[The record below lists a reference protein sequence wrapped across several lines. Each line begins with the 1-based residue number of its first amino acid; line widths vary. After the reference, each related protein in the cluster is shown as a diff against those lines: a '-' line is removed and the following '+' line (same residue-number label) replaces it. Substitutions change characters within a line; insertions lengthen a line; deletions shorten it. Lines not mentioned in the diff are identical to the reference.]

1 MHAMRRR
8 RRLRTEAAFRSRHA
22 LLRAQVRGRDLLALA
37 QTVFTNEK
45 AASVWMNRPHVL
57 LGGASPREA
66 ARKSKTG
73 ATRVQEILVAIKHGG
88 VV

>member
-1 MHAMRRR
+1 M
-8 RRLRTEAAFRSRHA
+8 
-22 LLRAQVRGRDLLALA
+22 
-37 QTVFTNEK
+37 NEK